1 LKFAPNKPFK
11 RSFFYGLGA
20 GGGLVGLVVGPSEPP
35 LGFIKGLLLLEVEV
49 GVGVDVDVGKSNPKS
64 LFLAGGGGWG
74 LLPVKN

>member
-49 GVGVDVDVGKSNPKS
+49 VVDVDVGKSNPKS